1 MPLSSTSSG
10 DLGVKLTIRQCSV
23 RLHRCFTIHSTAGW
37 RLVDEHIQAARGVE
51 GAAEAADVAAVITEG
66 HVLEFTALIG
76 RVQQST
82 IDRVH

>member
-1 MPLSSTSSG
+1 M
-10 DLGVKLTIRQCSV
+10 
-23 RLHRCFTIHSTAGW
+23 
-37 RLVDEHIQAARGVE
+37 DEHIQAARGVE